1 VNPRLETYRAK
12 RDPARTPEPFGGTRA
27 GGGRFF
33 MVHKHWARQL
43 HYDLRLEMG
52 GVLVSWA
59 VPKGPSVRPEEKRLA
74 VHVEDHP
81 LEYGDFEGVIPEGNY
96 GAGPSLVWDRGIY
109 RLVDGADPLEAVRR
123 GKLDLEFAGY
133 KMRGRWA
140 LVRTRRGERHWLFIK
155 KADATVVDQEL
166 TERFP
171 ASVLSGLTIEEMRE
185 GPSRLERVRVHLR
198 AVGAPR
204 GVVPARGE
212 PFMLA
217 TLVDTPPA
225 GAGWVYE
232 VKYDGVRVLG
242 VRRGRAVELYGRS
255 GQVTTGRYPEVAR
268 ALAALPV
275 DDFVIDGEIVAIDP
289 SGRPSFQLLQARM
302 GLTEAREIE
311 RAMTEVPV
319 TAVFFDC
326 LGIDGHDLRRLPLAA
341 RKACLRL
348 FLPAKGLAAYG
359 EHFETDGASFLEVV
373 CEQRLEGIMAKRA
386 DSPYRAARTREWLK
400 IKCQRRQEFVI
411 GGYTEPQGARPYF
424 GALHLGVYD
433 QGRLVYVGKVG
444 TGFDEPTLERIHQ
457 VLAPLRRSTSPFDA
471 GSPAGS
477 GHYWVEPRLVAE
489 VRFAEWTRDGGIRHP
504 AFLGLRPD
512 KDPTSITREQPPAA
526 PAASSPRAAPPR
538 PEPPRVQPTNI
549 DKVFWPGEGVTKG
562 VLIAYYDAVAP
573 LLLPYLRDRPLVL
586 TRYPDGIEGK
596 SFYQKDAPAWVPEWI
611 RTVRIHAED
620 AGRDID
626 FLVVESADALRY
638 VINMGTIPL
647 HLWASRAASLDRPDW
662 LVLDLDPKGAP
673 FRDVVRIARLLH
685 AMLDDLGLPNY
696 VKTSGA
702 TGLHVLVPL
711 GARYTYEEARGFAH
725 LLATLAVQEARE
737 IATIVRAVRAREG
750 KVYVDWGQNARGQ
763 TIAAP
768 FSARPLPGATV
779 SCPLEWD
786 EVTARLVPARFTI
799 RTVPRRF
806 TARPDPL
813 RPVLEGTIDMAAAIA
828 AMERRVGTQ
837 KAGRRPRRG

>member
-1 VNPRLETYRAK
+1 
-12 RDPARTPEPFGGTRA
+12 
-27 GGGRFF
+27 

-52 GVLVSWA
+52 GVLASWA
-59 VPKGPSVRPEEKRLA
+59 VPKGPSVKPAEKRLA

-96 GAGPSLVWDRGIY
+96 GAGPSLVWDRGTY
-109 RLVDGADPLEAVRR
+109 RLVDGADPLEATRR

-133 KMRGRWA
+133 KLRGRWA
-140 LVRTRRGERHWLFIK
+140 LVRTSRGERDWLLIK
-155 KADATVVDQEL
+155 KADAGMADLEL

-185 GPSRLERVRVHLR
+185 GPSRLERVRAHLR

-204 GVVPARGE
+204 GSVPARGE

-217 TLVDTPPA
+217 TLVEAPPA
-225 GAGWVYE
+225 GGGWLYE

-242 VRRGRAVELYGRS
+242 RRRGRTVELYGRS

-268 ALAALPV
+268 ALAALPI
-275 DDFVIDGEIVAIDP
+275 DDFVIDGEIIAVDP
-289 SGRPSFQLLQARM
+289 SGRPSFQRLQSRM
-302 GLTEAREIE
+302 GLTEPREIE

-319 TAVFFDC
+319 SAVFFDC
-326 LGIDGHDLRRLPLAA
+326 LAVDGHDLRRLPLTA
-341 RKACLRL
+341 RKECLRI
-348 FLPAKGLAAYG
+348 FLPARGIAAYG
-359 EHFETDGASFLEVV
+359 EHFETEGASFLDVV
-373 CEQRLEGIMAKRA
+373 CEQGLEGVIAKRA
-386 DSPYRAARTREWLK
+386 HSPYRAARTREWLK
-400 IKCQRRQEFVI
+400 IKCQRRQEFVV
-411 GGYTEPQGARPYF
+411 GGYTEPQGARAHF

-433 QGRLVYVGKVG
+433 QGRLVYVGRVG
-444 TGFDEPTLERIHQ
+444 TGFDEPTLERIHRA
-457 VLAPLRRSTSPFDA
+457 LAPLRRPTSPFDV
-471 GSPAGS
+471 GSPTGREHS
-477 GHYWVEPRLVAE
+477 WVEPRLVAE
-489 VRFAEWTRDGGIRHP
+489 VRFTEWTRDGAIRHP
-504 AFLGLRPD
+504 AFLGLRSD
-512 KDPTSITREQPPAA
+512 KDATSVTREQRPETPPPAMTTA
-526 PAASSPRAAPPR
+526 VPPPR
-538 PEPPRVQPTNI
+538 PEPSRIQLTNL
-549 DKVFWPGEGVTKG
+549 DKVFWPGEGLTKG
-562 VLIAYYDAVAP
+562 DLIAYYDAVAP

-611 RTVRIHAED
+611 RTVRIHSD
-620 AGRDID
+620 DTGRDID

-647 HLWASRAASLDRPDW
+647 HAWASRVAALDRPDW

-711 GARYTYEEARGFAH
+711 GARYPYPEARNFAH
-725 LLATLAVQEARE
+725 LLATLVVREAGA
-737 IATIVRAVRAREG
+737 IATVVRAVKSREG

-768 FSARPLPGATV
+768 FSARPLPGAPV
-779 SCPLEWD
+779 SCPLEWR
-786 EVTARLVPARFTI
+786 EVTPRLDPARFTV
-799 RTVPRRF
+799 RTVPKRF
-806 TARPDPL
+806 AARPDPL
-813 RPVLEGTIDMAAAIA
+813 RPVLDGTIDMAAALATIEGRVRGGA
-828 AMERRVGTQ
+828 PSEPRARRS
-837 KAGRRPRRG
+837 R